1 MYHKNKKIILFLH
14 KMLNNKQIENNRFLC
29 SRDFVSRPFLEE
41 ALTREIINFSAL
53 AKDLNTTI
61 SEMLRRP
68 VKDGAIMMA
77 LRRYDQPINTEDT
90 VRLKNVFKNLGDIT
104 VRSNLSDFTFQNSK
118 TLINSHS
125 KVLEKINTKHQI
137 FYAFTRGI
145 FESNIMSSTSEK
157 ESIFEVFKNETLIGF
172 QDNLSAISI
181 NLPEGNSKIV
191 GLYYQIFKRLAW
203 ENVTLYEVISTTNEF
218 TILVEDHLVD
228 KAFSVIKGLKY

>member
-1 MYHKNKKIILFLH
+1 MKTIASCVQEIL
-14 KMLNNKQIENNRFLC
+14 
-29 SRDFVSRPFLEE
+29 VSRPFLEE
-41 ALTREIINFSAL
+41 ALSREIINFSAL

-61 SEMLRRP
+61 SEMLRKP

-77 LRRYDQPINTEDT
+77 LRRYNQPINTENT

-125 KVLEKINTKHQI
+125 KVLEKINTKNQI

-157 ESIFEVFKNETLIGF
+157 ESIFEVFKNETLIGL

>member
-1 MYHKNKKIILFLH
+1 MKTIASCVQEII
-14 KMLNNKQIENNRFLC
+14 
-29 SRDFVSRPFLEE
+29 VSKPFLEE
-41 ALTREIINFSAL
+41 ALAREIINFSAL
-53 AKDLNTTI
+53 AKDLNPTI
-61 SEMLRRP
+61 SEMLRKP
-68 VKDGAIMMA
+68 IKDGAIMMA
-77 LRRYDQPINTEDT
+77 LRRYNPSISSENTE
-90 VRLKNVFKNLGDIT
+90 RLKHVFENLGDIT

-125 KVLEKINTKHQI
+125 KVLEKINTNQQL

-157 ESIFEVFKNETLIGF
+157 ESIFEVFKNETLIGL

-181 NLPEGNSKIV
+181 NLPQGNSKIA

-203 ENVTLYEVISTTNEF
+203 DNVTLYEVVSTTNEF

-228 KAFSVIKGLKY
+228 KAFSVIKSLK

>member
-1 MYHKNKKIILFLH
+1 MKTIASCVQEIL
-14 KMLNNKQIENNRFLC
+14 
-29 SRDFVSRPFLEE
+29 VSRPFLEE
-41 ALTREIINFSAL
+41 ALSREIINFSAL

-61 SEMLRRP
+61 SEMLRKP

-77 LRRYDQPINTEDT
+77 LRRYDQPINTENT

-125 KVLEKINTKHQI
+125 KVLDKINTKHQI

-157 ESIFEVFKNETLIGF
+157 ESIFEVFKNETLIGL